1 MNKTE
6 FIKAYTWLYG
16 VNKTEAKKAYKTYN
30 EDEKQRLSKHLEIMP
45 LNLFMKIKKS

>member
-16 VNKTEAKKAYKTYN
+16 VNKTEAKKVYKTCN
-30 EDEKQRLSKHLEIMP
+30 EDEKTEIVKAFR
-45 LNLFMKIKKS
+45 NNAIKSFYED

>member
-30 EDEKQRLSKHLEIMP
+30 EGEKTEIVKTFR
-45 LNLFMKIKKS
+45 NNAIKSFYED

>member
-16 VNKTEAKKAYKTYN
+16 ANKTEAKKAYKTCN
-30 EDEKQRLSKHLEIMP
+30 EDEKTEIVKAFR
-45 LNLFMKIKKS
+45 NNAIKSFYED

>member
-1 MNKTE
+1 MNKIE

-30 EDEKQRLSKHLEIMP
+30 EDGKTEIVKAFR
-45 LNLFMKIKKS
+45 NNAVKSFYED